1 MEAGGGEVDAAGMS
15 QLLDSAK
22 AIWMSFA
29 AVADMPEVVASSA
42 GEGDGRGGDGFLASK
57 FFLAIVLVLGLGL
70 VMGVFF
76 LVVELL
82 TSGLA
87 FRFLP
92 VVAAIAVVAVVTPA
106 ATASVAAAAG
116 SVPLL

>member
-1 MEAGGGEVDAAGMS
+1 MSAAGIS
-15 QLLDSAK
+15 QLLDSAM

-29 AVADMPEVVASSA
+29 AAVHMPEVVASAASAA

-57 FFLAIVLVLGLGL
+57 FFLAIALGL

-76 LVVELL
+76 LVFL

-92 VVAAIAVVAVVTPA
+92 VVAAIAAVVTPA
-106 ATASVAAAAG
+106 TTASVAAAAG
-116 SVPLL
+116 SMPLL

>member
-57 FFLAIVLVLGLGL
+57 FFLAIALVLGL
-70 VMGVFF
+70 VMGEGVFF

-92 VVAAIAVVAVVTPA
+92 VVAAIAAVVTPA